1 MPVSRDPRKKAPMW
15 SYLTDG
21 KSLVQV
27 IQVDTSGAVAEDV
40 MTGGMVTLTPIDLM
54 QVWRRIT
61 PAQEAM

>member
-1 MPVSRDPRKKAPMW
+1 MW

-40 MTGGMVTLTPIDLM
+40 MTGGMITLTPIDLM